1 MKEGQ
6 REPRSWEAFCDSSGA
21 GSGRWANGRAVDE
34 DLEGERQETE
44 YRKL

>member
-6 REPRSWEAFCDSSGA
+6 REPRSWEAFCDGSRV
-21 GSGRWANGRAVDE
+21 GSGRRANSRAVDE